1 MTSKIINEDK
11 PNSLPINFTGITG
24 RGQPETAAPSQINH
38 QNSLNEILIFAR
50 HKNASDVH
58 LGALKPIVFRQYGK
72 LKNITPEN
80 LSAEHVK
87 NIVSTGLPSEI
98 IELFEQS
105 GDAEYV
111 HTIVGYGRFRVS
123 IMKQRNGWDLTARL
137 IPLDIPKF
145 EDTGM
150 PSSCSNLTKWAQGM
164 VLITGPA
171 GCGKTTTLAVLVEMI
186 NQNRHDQIISIEEPI
201 EIVYE
206 PKQSQITQREINVHT
221 LSQANAL
228 RAALREDPDILVVSE
243 LRDLASIQ
251 LAVSAAETGHLVF
264 GTMNTINAAQTIS
277 RVVDSF
283 PAEDQSIIRNMIS
296 ESLRGVICQQ
306 LIPRKDGTGMIP
318 AYEILIVSPPVAS
331 LIRSGKIGQINN
343 AITTS
348 RAIGMILM
356 DNSLEILAKKDLITK
371 AEACE
376 RASNP
381 AAMALLLI
389 NRNIPKSKINE
400 ADSTNGTILNDLI
413 QFGVLEEVSS
423 SEVRVKQNA
432 ELKEDFIKKIARNDS
447 DKIWEILMQSI

>member
-1 MTSKIINEDK
+1 
-11 PNSLPINFTGITG
+11 
-24 RGQPETAAPSQINH
+24 
-38 QNSLNEILIFAR
+38 
-50 HKNASDVH
+50 
-58 LGALKPIVFRQYGK
+58 
-72 LKNITPEN
+72 
-80 LSAEHVK
+80 
-87 NIVSTGLPSEI
+87 
-98 IELFEQS
+98 
-105 GDAEYV
+105 
-111 HTIVGYGRFRVS
+111 
-123 IMKQRNGWDLTARL
+123 
-137 IPLDIPKF
+137 
-145 EDTGM
+145 
-150 PSSCSNLTKWAQGM
+150 
-164 VLITGPA
+164 
-171 GCGKTTTLAVLVEMI
+171 
-186 NQNRHDQIISIEEPI
+186 
-201 EIVYE
+201 
-206 PKQSQITQREINVHT
+206 
-221 LSQANAL
+221 
-228 RAALREDPDILVVSE
+228 
-243 LRDLASIQ
+243 
-251 LAVSAAETGHLVF
+251 
-264 GTMNTINAAQTIS
+264 
-277 RVVDSF
+277 
-283 PAEDQSIIRNMIS
+283 
-296 ESLRGVICQQ
+296 
-306 LIPRKDGTGMIP
+306 MIP